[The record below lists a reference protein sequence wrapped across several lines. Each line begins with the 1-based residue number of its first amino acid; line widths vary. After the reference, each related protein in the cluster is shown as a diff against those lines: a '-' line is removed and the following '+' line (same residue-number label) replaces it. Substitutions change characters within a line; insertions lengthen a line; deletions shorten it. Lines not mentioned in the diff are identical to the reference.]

1 MKELNVAT
9 RSAGFINHNFLVLNS
24 THIDTVD
31 LVPSLLLNIPNLL
44 HNKAALVPVQLAFHC
59 TLNERERTRERD
71 RENERERETEITRER
86 ERDRENERERE
97 TERTRERDRE
107 NERER

>member
-1 MKELNVAT
+1 MKEPNVAT

-44 HNKAALVPVQLAFHC
+44 HNKAAPVPVQLAFHC
-59 TLNERERTRERD
+59 TLNERERMRERD
-71 RENERERETEITRER
+71 RENERERDRDNERERERDRENKRER
-86 ERDRENERERE
+86 ERDRENERER
-97 TERTRERDRE
+97 
-107 NERER
+107 